1 MNFIQYVYNSLTDYV
16 AELKVTLQLCETD
29 GSIVELLLQPP
40 PLSISC
46 ERPEKAEA
54 ILQHTSRFNM

>member
-1 MNFIQYVYNSLTDYV
+1 MCINSLTDYV
-16 AELKVTLQLCETD
+16 AELMKVTLQLCETE